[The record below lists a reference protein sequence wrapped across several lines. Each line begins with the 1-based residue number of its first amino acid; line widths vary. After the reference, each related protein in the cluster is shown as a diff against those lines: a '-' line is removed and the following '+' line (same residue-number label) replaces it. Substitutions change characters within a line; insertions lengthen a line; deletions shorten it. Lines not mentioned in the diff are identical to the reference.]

1 LPNSIKRVLYLKFT
15 YFDKQKPQQ
24 KHKINYWHLVMI
36 VVMIDKGAIGIARY
50 GLLNYLLLNFKEN
63 YMQKT
68 NNPDEN
74 KMLSAELELLMKERQ
89 NLLIIAGA
97 AAGLIA
103 ELNTSDL
110 PIRTVEA
117 ADLLATTIN
126 KLSEETLQDALNSV
140 HASIDN

>member
-1 LPNSIKRVLYLKFT
+1 MQNTNQS
-15 YFDKQKPQQ
+15 
-24 KHKINYWHLVMI
+24 NE
-36 VVMIDKGAIGIARY
+36 
-50 GLLNYLLLNFKEN
+50 EN
-63 YMQKT
+63 
-68 NNPDEN
+68 
-74 KMLSAELELLMKERQ
+74 MLRAELELLMKERE

-103 ELNTSDL
+103 ELNTRDL

-140 HASIDN
+140 HASIET